1 MSAAVF
7 RPTLHSPAVYCS
19 SSKPCLKLCIQGLT
33 LQSCRNFALNDEEF
47 VLSPETLSPDAD
59 LISGRLFREEPEQGA
74 RLKPRDVC
82 SVTEPCSRADRAGY
96 RCRQRVLMK
105 CVKGQCKRKKAL
117 SEKRA
122 CACPVTGKLQV
133 PPSLAH

>member
-19 SSKPCLKLCIQGLT
+19 SSKPCLKLCIQRLT
-33 LQSCRNFALNDEEF
+33 FQSGRNFALNDEEF
-47 VLSPETLSPDAD
+47 ALPPETLSPHGN
-59 LISGRLFREEPEQGA
+59 LISGRLFSEEPEQEA

-82 SVTEPCSRADRAGY
+82 SVTEPCSRAYRAGY

-105 CVKGQCKRKKAL
+105 WLKGQYRRTKAL
-117 SEKRA
+117 SDQIAYA
-122 CACPVTGKLQV
+122 C
-133 PPSLAH
+133 